1 MPVTS
6 RRLMVYKVSG
16 AGKKAPNN
24 LKYDPVKKQIINIA
38 CYCKPVIECCDQNI
52 GLDAGIAASNYEIV
66 VGDDGNGV
74 PFDGGDAQTEIC
86 S

>member
-6 RRLMVYKVSG
+6 RKLLVYKVSG
-16 AGKKAPNN
+16 QGKKAPTN
-24 LKYDPVKKQIINIA
+24 LKYDHLKKQLINIA
-38 CYCKPVIECCDQNI
+38 CFCKPVVECCTDDTRLDG
-52 GLDAGIAASNYEIV
+52 GLATSNFVEV
-66 VGDDGNGV
+66 VYDDGTGI

>member
-6 RRLMVYKVSG
+6 RKLLVYKVSG
-16 AGKKAPNN
+16 AGKKAPTN
-24 LKYDPVKKQIINIA
+24 LKYDPVKKQIINIS
-38 CYCKPVIECCDQNI
+38 CGCKPVEECCTELI
-52 GLDAGIAASNYEIV
+52 KLDAGVAASNYNIV
-66 VGDDGNGV
+66 LGDDGTGI